1 MIAEIRTQWYDVEGR
16 KVFRPAHRRH
26 SNFHPTFPMGRFLS
40 QPLKHWCGN
49 ISEIRVFL
57 SGCKYVSDQEQFAK
71 PDYWQPPE
79 LFEESKKGDCEDFAL
94 WTWRQL
100 QHLNYPT
107 RFVVGRS
114 GRYGEGHAWLTFE
127 QDGKNFLLEPQA
139 WPAGL
144 ELPQLSAVRSE
155 PMFSVSWDGEKVSYF
170 EHSPRTITWSFV
182 PTGLL
187 VIEWFRLLVK
197 IWIEDSPLTLAAKAR
212 LVQVGFSEVV
222 VGGLGDFGVVA
233 AEDFAEG
240 GFGGLS

>member
-1 MIAEIRTQWYDVEGR
+1 
-16 KVFRPAHRRH
+16 
-26 SNFHPTFPMGRFLS
+26 
-40 QPLKHWCGN
+40 
-49 ISEIRVFL
+49 
-57 SGCKYVSDQEQFAK
+57 
-71 PDYWQPPE
+71 
-79 LFEESKKGDCEDFAL
+79 
-94 WTWRQL
+94 
-100 QHLNYPT
+100 
-107 RFVVGRS
+107 
-114 GRYGEGHAWLTFE
+114 
-127 QDGKNFLLEPQA
+127 
-139 WPAGL
+139 
-144 ELPQLSAVRSE
+144 
-155 PMFSVSWDGEKVSYF
+155 MFSVSWDGEKVSYF